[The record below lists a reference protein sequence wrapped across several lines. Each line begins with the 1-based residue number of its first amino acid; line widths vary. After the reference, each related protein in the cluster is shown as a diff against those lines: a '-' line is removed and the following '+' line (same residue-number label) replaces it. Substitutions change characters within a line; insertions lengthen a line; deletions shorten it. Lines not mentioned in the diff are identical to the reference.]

1 MKKVLFDNWS
11 MQDIA
16 SSLYDGSSQIS
27 EEYGRLLTGLVL
39 WDKVCYPQNDNSQ
52 FWLEYCPKL
61 GSILQP
67 IDDTF
72 GEFSMETYEIYQ
84 QKFSNESK
92 VVAQGALRYIRL
104 CEKWQCDYMPSGK
117 RVEFLNEF
125 EVENYVDKIT
135 RYENLITVD
144 NGINELYEELYRKRN
159 KKFIG
164 MKYPILVDYIVQ
176 NVPEDMSYFEYAL
189 ELRNEKSVKGYRKV
203 MDEFDEAIQKSD
215 WQEAIS
221 ISNYIDEVVEKMGN
235 KTSQKI
241 LSANVDVFP
250 LPNLSISGE
259 IPILF
264 RKYNMMFVQ
273 ELCNFALKRRHK

>member
-39 WDKVCYPQNDNSQ
+39 WDEVCYPQNDNSQ
-52 FWLEYCPKL
+52 FGLEYCPKL
-61 GSILQP
+61 GSIMQP

-92 VVAQGALRYIRL
+92 VVAQRALRYIRL

-125 EVENYVDKIT
+125 GVENYVDKIT

-144 NGINELYEELYRKRN
+144 NEINELYEELYRKRN

-189 ELRNEKSVKGYRKV
+189 ELRNEKSVKEYRKV

-250 LPNLSISGE
+250 LPNLSISRE